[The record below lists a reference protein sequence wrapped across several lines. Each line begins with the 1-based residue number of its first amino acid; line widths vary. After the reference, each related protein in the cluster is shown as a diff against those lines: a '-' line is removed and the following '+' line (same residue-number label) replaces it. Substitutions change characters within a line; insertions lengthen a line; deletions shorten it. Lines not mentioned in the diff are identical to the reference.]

1 MSGNSEIGIDESHR
15 QVLAIISADDTR
27 LGDVYRLNE
36 EGKSP
41 AQIADALGVDTSG
54 FVSNYKTM
62 IAALV
67 NGVVPASTSLCSQIA
82 SRVRRWLTRTDLQDS
97 TRRYLEALHTELQLR
112 ADDSMAKAVED
123 ERAVQKTQ
131 LVESSDTPGI
141 YVYTLPH
148 YLRYPFES
156 ESGRTLLKVG
166 RSERDTFQRVN
177 GQTRITAL
185 PEDPVLLRVYQVD
198 PGTSSKIERDFHSWL
213 DDANHDRSRSTR
225 GGTEWFLTSV
235 RFLDRIARS
244 HKLVITVV
252 NDVEMGE
259 L

>member
-1 MSGNSEIGIDESHR
+1 RNFH
-15 QVLAIISADDTR
+15 
-27 LGDVYRLNE
+27 
-36 EGKSP
+36 P
-41 AQIADALGVDTSG
+41 AAKDQPVH
-54 FVSNYKTM
+54 FN
-62 IAALV
+62 
-67 NGVVPASTSLCSQIA
+67 PASATSIPATA

-97 TRRYLEALHTELQLR
+97 TRRYLEALHAELQLR

-148 YLRYPFES
+148 YLRYPFEP

-198 PGTSSKIERDFHSWL
+198 PGTSSEIERDFHSWL

-244 HKLVITVV
+244 HKLAITVV